1 MFRVKSIKSKERKD
15 VMKTQNIV
23 TILMIAILSVLFDT
37 EQAYAVTYGKPYR
50 GATVPQ
56 AQFYST
62 GDITTSSGANSTPLL
77 NENGLVNEEAYGIGR
92 HNAGPLRTP
101 TTPPPPGQEEKD
113 KQLPIGD
120 GLLPLLL
127 CALAYMGVTAIRRR
141 KTTATR

>member
-62 GDITTSSGANSTPLL
+62 GDITTSSGAKSTPLL
-77 NENGLVNEEAYGIGR
+77 NENGLVVFVHLGGPHQLENIKNFLGLFLAVFRHCRVKLLHLFHGFGRVFGERCKTLSLSKHCQAY
-92 HNAGPLRTP
+92 
-101 TTPPPPGQEEKD
+101 
-113 KQLPIGD
+113 
-120 GLLPLLL
+120 
-127 CALAYMGVTAIRRR
+127 
-141 KTTATR
+141 